1 MSQNR
6 KTPPNANKI
15 AAYWYDR
22 LLDKH
27 DDGTYYCKN
36 LDIGEP
42 ACQACGSY
50 NAGKLGESDWDVVG
64 LEKAHIIPWSMGGSD
79 EPSNFLMLCRHCHV
93 DFDSEIC
100 ITDMKDFIKVSK
112 WLENRVKQKGE
123 RVNSFVSNWIK
134 QNNYDELRF
143 IKAYRLAQC
152 KATLGKEKKLEH
164 YLRRICESADA
175 IYMTIANYDHLDVF
189 EFLQEMNKISKQTT

>member
-6 KTPPNANKI
+6 KSPPSGNKI

-42 ACQACGSY
+42 ACQACGGY
-50 NAGKLGESDWDVVG
+50 DTGKLEETNWDMAG
-64 LEKAHIIPWSMGGSD
+64 LEKAHIIPWSDGGSD
-79 EPSNFLMLCRHCHV
+79 DPSNFLMLCRHCHY
-93 DFDSEIC
+93 DFDNEIY
-100 ITDMKDFIKVSK
+100 INDMKDFIKVSK

-123 RVNSFVSNWIK
+123 KVNSFVSNHIK

-143 IKAYRLAQC
+143 IKAYRLAHC
-152 KATLGKEKKLEH
+152 KVTLGKEKKLEH

-189 EFLQEMNKISKQTT
+189 EFLQEMNKSFKQTA